1 MSNINS
7 VQTKKGTELPL
18 MKLKGKDYMM
28 VAHRIVWFN
37 EEAASFDMQSEYL
50 VLTEERAVIK
60 AVVRLYD
67 KDGKL
72 LKQGI
77 GTKSET
83 KKDFPDFIEKAETGA
98 IGRAI
103 TMMGFG
109 TAYALA
115 DLDEGQRIIDSPITN
130 DVRTAPQKPTV
141 LTPPVE
147 KTAAPETTPMPSPV
161 KKSTFRK
168 PSPAPAAEAPS
179 PGGNGWD

>member
-1 MSNINS
+1 MSKTVSTN
-7 VQTKKGTELPL
+7 KGTTLPL
-18 MKLKGKDYMM
+18 MNLKGKDYMM

-37 EEAASFDMQSEYL
+37 EEALELGGFEMQSEQL
-50 VLTEERAVIK
+50 VLTDERAVIK
-60 AVVRLYD
+60 ATVKLFD
-67 KDGKL
+67 KAGKL
-72 LKQGI
+72 LKQGV

-115 DLDEGQRIIDSPITN
+115 DLDEGSRIIDSPLAPVVAK
-130 DVRTAPQKPTV
+130 DVA
-141 LTPPVE
+141 E
-147 KTAAPETTPMPSPV
+147 AAVKAATQEREV

-168 PSPAPAAEAPS
+168 PSAPATPADS
-179 PGGNGWD
+179 SGWEN